1 MLQGATN
8 LDSRESTA
16 QWARIFFSEQQ
27 QRTFKLT
34 DRMFAV
40 LMAVQWIAGI
50 AAALWISPWSW
61 TGRYSQT
68 HIHVWAAVFLGGA
81 ISIFPIILVLK
92 RPGHASTR
100 YVIAVAQMLM
110 SALLIHLTGGR
121 IETHFHVFG
130 SLAFLSF
137 YRDWRVLVPATIVVA
152 ADHLLR
158 GIFWPESVYGVLA
171 VSNWRW
177 LEHAGWVL
185 FEDTFLYLA
194 ILRSVDDMRNNAERM
209 AEVRTLNEGLKGH
222 ATQLASANRE
232 LKDEITE
239 RKKTEELL
247 RTAEEKYRSIFE
259 NSVEGIF
266 QSTPGGQF
274 ISVNPTM
281 ARIYGYTSPEEMI
294 AEQTDIEERHYV
306 ERARRAKFK
315 RLLEKQNFVQG
326 FESEVYRKDQ
336 TTFWASENVR
346 VVLDDAGKVAYY
358 EGTIEDISERRRA
371 EEALRESEDRL
382 RQAQKM
388 EGIGQLAGGMAHDF
402 NNILTAICGYSDL
415 TLRRL
420 PSDHPLRRN
429 IEEIKK
435 AGDRA
440 ASLTRQL
447 LAFSRKQILQP
458 KVINLNV
465 VVPEMDKML
474 RRLIG
479 EDLDLLTLLD
489 PELGSVKADPGQ
501 IEQVILNLAVNARD
515 AMPKGGKLTIE
526 TANIYL
532 GEEYAGKHNAVR
544 PGHYVMLA
552 VSDNGCGMDQDTQ
565 KRIFDPFF
573 TTKGVGKGTGL
584 GLSTV
589 YGIVKQSE
597 GNIWVY
603 SELGRGTTFKIYLPR
618 FDEVV
623 DDQQVVFADTQLS
636 GGGEVVLLVED
647 EEMVRQMARQ
657 ILEMNGYDVLEARH
671 GKEALI
677 ISELYQDQID
687 LMVTDVVMPQ
697 MGGPE
702 LAERLAKSRPETKV
716 LFLSG
721 YTDEAIVHHGV
732 LDDTVNFLQKPF
744 TTDAFAQKVREV
756 LSMEPVLS
764 Q

>member
-1 MLQGATN
+1 MQMTAT
-8 LDSRESTA
+8 DSGSREYTD
-16 QWARIFFSEQQ
+16 QWAKDLFTEQQ
-27 QRTFKLT
+27 QTTFKTT

-40 LMAVQWIAGI
+40 LMVIQWLAGI
-50 AAALWISPWSW
+50 AAALWISPRTWE
-61 TGRYSQT
+61 GQYNQT

-92 RPGHASTR
+92 RSGYASTR
-100 YVIAVAQMLM
+100 YVIAIAQMLM

-137 YRDWRVLVPATIVVA
+137 YRDWRVLVPATVVVA

-158 GIFWPESVYGVLA
+158 GIFWPQSVYGVLA
-171 VSNWRW
+171 ASNWRW

-194 ILRSVDDMRNNAERM
+194 ILRNVADMRSNAERM
-209 AEVRTLNEGLKGH
+209 AEIRTLNEGLERH
-222 ATQLASANRE
+222 TTQLAATNRE
-232 LKDEITE
+232 LKDEIAE
-239 RKKTEELL
+239 RKKTEDAL
-247 RTAEEKYRSIFE
+247 RTTEEKYRSIFE

-274 ISVNPTM
+274 ISVNPAM
-281 ARIYGYTSPEEMI
+281 ARIYGYASPDEMI

-306 ERARRAKFK
+306 EPARRAKFK
-315 RLLEKQNFVQG
+315 RLLETQSFVQG

-336 TTFWASENVR
+336 STFWASENVR
-346 VVLDDAGKVAYY
+346 VVHDDGGKVVYY
-358 EGTIEDISERRRA
+358 EGTIEDITERRRA

-420 PSDHPLRRN
+420 PPDHSLRRN
-429 IEEIKK
+429 VEEIKK

-465 VVPEMDKML
+465 VVPDMDKML

-479 EDLDLLTLLD
+479 EDIDLLTVLD
-489 PELGSVKADPGQ
+489 PSLGSVKADPGQ
-501 IEQVILNLAVNARD
+501 IEQVILNLAVNGRD

-526 TANIYL
+526 TANVYL
-532 GEEYAGKHNAVR
+532 SEKYASEHIACR

-552 VSDNGCGMDQDTQ
+552 VSDNGCGMDETTQ

-573 TTKGVGKGTGL
+573 TTKGIGKGTGL

-603 SELGRGTTFKIYLPR
+603 SEIGNGTTFKIYLPR
-618 FDEVV
+618 FDEAVEEPQEITV
-623 DDQQVVFADTQLS
+623 DTHLS
-636 GGGEVVLLVED
+636 VGGEMVLLVED
-647 EEMVRQMARQ
+647 EDMVRQMARQ
-657 ILEMNGYDVLEARH
+657 ILEMNGYRVLEARH
-671 GKEALI
+671 GKDALI
-677 ISELYQDQID
+677 VSEQHKGHID

-697 MGGPE
+697 MGGRE
-702 LAERLAKSRPETKV
+702 LAEHMALSRPETKV

-721 YTDEAIVHHGV
+721 YTDHAIVHHGV
-732 LDDTVNFLQKPF
+732 LDDDVNFLQKPF
-744 TTDAFAQKVREV
+744 TTDAFAQKVHEV
-756 LSMEPVLS
+756 LSLEPALK
-764 Q
+764 